1 MTGAPS
7 RHDLTTETF
16 RWAVVA
22 MSLVASATLFYLA
35 WLPDVAALASVNP
48 MTTKY
53 VQIFVRRNLRQGQR
67 PAVAMR
73 WVPLEDIS
81 PHLIHAVL
89 IAEDD
94 AFYRH
99 AGVDWR
105 ALKRAAR
112 YNWRQGRLVRG
123 GSTITQQVA
132 RNLFLSPSR
141 HPKRKL
147 KEILY
152 ARHLERSLTKARIL
166 EIYLNIVEWGEGIFG
181 AEAASRAYYGKPA
194 RDLSPEEA
202 VALAAALPSPYR
214 WNPAAEPDERTVKIR
229 QLYLE
234 RMRRAGYLPPEPDT
248 R

>member
-1 MTGAPS
+1 MTG
-7 RHDLTTETF
+7 RTF
-16 RWAVVA
+16 GWTAAVLAFAAACV
-22 MSLVASATLFYLA
+22 LGYLA
-35 WLPDVAALASVNP
+35 WLPDVAELSSVNP

-112 YNWRQGRLVRG
+112 YNWSQGRLARG

-132 RNLFLSPSR
+132 RNLFLSPYR
-141 HPKRKL
+141 NPKRKL

-181 AEAASRAYYGKPA
+181 AEAASRAYYGKAA
-194 RDLSPEEA
+194 RELSPEQA

-214 WNPAAEPDERTVKIR
+214 WNPAAPPDERTVKIR

-234 RMRRAGYLPPEPDT
+234 RMRKAGYLPAAAETP
-248 R
+248 